1 MRVAQINIVRPRDK
15 VDPDELLERWPTL
28 PDIASAAQRA
38 GAEVT
43 VVQAFHRDA
52 AFVRDAVCY
61 RFIAEPAL
69 PGRATGLRPARLAS
83 AAATANVIH
92 VNGLDFARH
101 IPVLCAT
108 NVPVLAQDHAS
119 RAGSGGERRR
129 RALRRVAGVAFTAI
143 EQARPFIDAGELEPS
158 IPVHAVPESSTRFRA
173 IEQAEARRIFAIHGD
188 PAIAW
193 VGRLDANK
201 DPLTILDAIERAA
214 PLLPDPHL
222 WCCFHAGDLRPAVEA
237 RIARSPALNGRV
249 HLIGHVAHDRVEM
262 LLSAVD
268 FFLLGSHREGS
279 GYALI
284 EALACGATPIV
295 SDIPSFRALAGPAGA
310 LVPPG
315 DPAAFADALVD
326 LGRRDRAALR
336 RATIA
341 RFDTALSFD
350 RVGARLCDIYAELI
364 GSVR

>member
-1 MRVAQINIVRPRDK
+1 
-15 VDPDELLERWPTL
+15 
-28 PDIASAAQRA
+28 
-38 GAEVT
+38 
-43 VVQAFHRDA
+43 
-52 AFVRDAVCY
+52 
-61 RFIAEPAL
+61 
-69 PGRATGLRPARLAS
+69 
-83 AAATANVIH
+83 
-92 VNGLDFARH
+92 
-101 IPVLCAT
+101 
-108 NVPVLAQDHAS
+108 
-119 RAGSGGERRR
+119 
-129 RALRRVAGVAFTAI
+129 
-143 EQARPFIDAGELEPS
+143 
-158 IPVHAVPESSTRFRA
+158 
-173 IEQAEARRIFAIHGD
+173 
-188 PAIAW
+188 
-193 VGRLDANK
+193 
-201 DPLTILDAIERAA
+201 
-214 PLLPDPHL
+214 
-222 WCCFHAGDLRPAVEA
+222 
-237 RIARSPALNGRV
+237 
-249 HLIGHVAHDRVEM
+249 M